1 MCDRLWTD
9 CFLTLLVQEELVE
22 PQSAGLFADEAVH
35 VLSAMVVDGDGVFQR
50 LHTRLQTER
59 NLGVADG
66 VPEKETH
73 ICATNLFFTFSLF
86 FSYVLFHCKV
96 LFKRTRYELRG
107 STSLSIQTKTK
118 DGVWRCSEVAWDHS
132 VYRSGGFYQELK
144 CPQRSPHLQTNRP
157 GD

>member
-1 MCDRLWTD
+1 MSVCDRLWTD

-86 FSYVLFHCKV
+86 FPMSSFTAKCCLNAQDTSYEAPRVSQSKQ
-96 LFKRTRYELRG
+96 K
-107 STSLSIQTKTK
+107 QKT
-118 DGVWRCSEVAWDHS
+118 E
-132 VYRSGGFYQELK
+132 F
-144 CPQRSPHLQTNRP
+144 
-157 GD
+157 GDVVK